1 MIGYKT
7 IMLWKSVICSI
18 FHALW
23 FDMLHVQK
31 KINCDLI
38 LPVCTHPNHSRI
50 SHSFL
55 SLDQLEGI
63 FRSASVVE
71 IDHKVFSTVI
81 LLILLIQEGQLL
93 VSGN

>member
-1 MIGYKT
+1 
-7 IMLWKSVICSI
+7 MLSVLFFMPFDLICYM
-18 FHALW
+18 FR
-23 FDMLHVQK
+23 K

-55 SLDQLEGI
+55 SIGQLEGI

-71 IDHKVFSTVI
+71 IDHKVFSMVI
-81 LLILLIQEGQLL
+81 LLILLIQEGQLS
-93 VSGN
+93 VSGNTG